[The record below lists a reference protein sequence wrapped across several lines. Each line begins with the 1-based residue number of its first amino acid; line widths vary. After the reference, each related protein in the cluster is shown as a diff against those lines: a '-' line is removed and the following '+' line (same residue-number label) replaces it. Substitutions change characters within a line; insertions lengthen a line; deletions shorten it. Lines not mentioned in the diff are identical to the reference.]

1 LKILAALIL
10 LVVLAAAAAAGY
22 VWYSIEKPYGKIPAE
37 GMYVD
42 IPHGASRRAAGHILK
57 KAGVIRNSFAFEFY
71 ARRHPKRTLQ
81 AGEYFFD
88 HPQAG
93 KEVFLE
99 AGRTAKFT
107 SSRSLCAKGKT
118 IYDIARDLEAAKYM
132 AAELFLRAAEDP
144 TEIKDLF
151 PEARTLEGFLFPRPI
166 ICRSTRQRR
175 S

>member
-1 LKILAALIL
+1 ML

-42 IPHGASRRAAGHILK
+42 IPHGASRRAAAHILK

-81 AGEYFFD
+81 AGQYFFD

-93 KEVFLE
+93 EENFLE
-99 AGRTAKFT
+99 NADGQGLQRTV
-107 SSRSLCAKGKT
+107 SR
-118 IYDIARDLEAAKYM
+118 
-132 AAELFLRAAEDP
+132 RA
-144 TEIKDLF
+144 
-151 PEARTLEGFLFPRPI
+151 
-166 ICRSTRQRR
+166 
-175 S
+175 